1 MNITETNRD
10 AFDIDPCVVITCA
23 ELLSFFRIDE
33 FSVDN
38 SILPLPPLEELEI
51 FLIFCLIMKID
62 LIFLNFLAGE
72 IVSID
77 IIEPML
83 YMKTS
88 LRILY
93 NMPALSFERRGLIGF
108 RLFITHLIIK
118 FYNLL

>member
-1 MNITETNRD
+1 
-10 AFDIDPCVVITCA
+10 
-23 ELLSFFRIDE
+23 
-33 FSVDN
+33 
-38 SILPLPPLEELEI
+38 
-51 FLIFCLIMKID
+51 MKID

-93 NMPALSFERRGLIGF
+93 DMPALSFERRGLIGF